1 MFSPRPLLLALL
13 AVVAA
18 LPATAQPPPPA
29 AQQKPAPQEEVLE
42 FETVHSYALDLGEI
56 GSGWGLASIYPGS
69 YQVGIEPAPEL
80 ERGEAAFIRALPG
93 GNYAQGDLMQSVAAE
108 KLAGTR
114 IRITAAIRNRGDGFA
129 VFWMNA
135 FGGDGRIL
143 RTVNKKLVLNTGWE
157 PQELVLDVPAN
168 AGTLEIGVS
177 LQGTE
182 GAGIWVGPVTLEVSD
197 SRR

>member
-1 MFSPRPLLLALL
+1 MPVR
-13 AVVAA
+13 AVHFVILAA
-18 LPATAQPPPPA
+18 LATCPAFAQQAPS

-69 YQVGIEPAPEL
+69 YQVGIERLPEL
-80 ERGEAAFIRALPG
+80 ERGEAAFIKALPG
-93 GNYAQGDLMQSVAAE
+93 GNYAQGDLSQTVLAD

-114 IRITAAIRNRGDGFA
+114 IRTTANIRNQGDGFA

-135 FGGDGRIL
+135 FSGDGRIL
-143 RTVNKKLVLNTGWE
+143 RTVSKKLVLNSGWQ
-157 PQELVLDVPAN
+157 PQELIMDVPAN

-182 GAGIWVGPVTLEVSD
+182 GAGIWLDRVTLEVSD

>member
-13 AVVAA
+13 GALAA
-18 LPATAQPPPPA
+18 LPAAAQPPSA

-56 GSGWGLASIYPGS
+56 GSGWGLVSIYPGS

-114 IRITAAIRNRGDGFA
+114 IRVTAAIRNQGDGFA

-143 RTVNKKLVLNTGWE
+143 RTVNRKLVLNTGWQ

-182 GAGIWVGPVTLEVSD
+182 GAGIWVGPVTLEVSEN
-197 SRR
+197 RR